1 MKEKGK
7 IIWECPSNIALVKYW
22 GKRGNQLPSNA
33 SISFVLDAAYTTTSI
48 EYEKHSKRSSDIEI
62 EFYLDGQVKESF
74 ANRVLRYFES
84 ISSHFNFLRDYRF
97 VINSENTF
105 PHSSGIASSA
115 SAMGALSLGL
125 CSMDSI
131 INKELNEQD
140 FLKKASKIARL
151 GSGSACRSLYP
162 GFALWGEHADFKNS
176 SDEYA
181 IPINDIINP
190 IFKNFKDT
198 VLLLHKGEKAVSSSQ
213 GHKLIKNHPFSENRF
228 TEAGKNISRLKKVLE
243 SGDLKEFIEI
253 VEAEAL
259 MLHALMMTSSPAFIL
274 FQPNTIE
281 VIKKVWEFR
290 EDTKSQLMFTLDAGA
305 NVHLLYP
312 EYDEDKVVEFI
323 QNELLVYCENESYI
337 RNEIGEGPKRLK
349 K

>member
-48 EYEKHSKRSSDIEI
+48 EYVKHDKRSSDIHI
-62 EFYLDGQVKESF
+62 DFYLDGQVKESF
-74 ANRVLRYFES
+74 ANRVLKYFEE
-84 ISSHFNFLRDYRF
+84 ISTHFNFLKDYHF
-97 VINSENTF
+97 TINSENTF

-131 INKELNEQD
+131 VNEPLNETD
-140 FLKKASKIARL
+140 FLQKASFIARL
-151 GSGSACRSLYP
+151 GSGSACRSVYE
-162 GFALWGEHADFKNS
+162 GFALWGKHKDFEHS

-181 IPINDIINP
+181 IPINENINS
-190 IFKNFKDT
+190 IYKNFKDT
-198 VLLLHKGEKAVSSSQ
+198 VLLLHKGEKDVSSSQ
-213 GHKLIKNHPFSENRF
+213 GHELIKNHPFRDNRF
-228 TEAGKNISRLKKVLE
+228 LEAGKNITRLKKVLE
-243 SGDLKEFIEI
+243 NGDLNEFIEI

-259 MLHALMMTSSPAFIL
+259 MLHALMMTSSHAFIL

-281 VIKKVWEFR
+281 VIKKVWQFR
-290 EDTKSQLMFTLDAGA
+290 KETKSQLMFTLDAGA

-312 EYDEDKVVEFI
+312 EYDEEQVVEFI
-323 QNELLVYCENESYI
+323 KNELLVYCENGSYI
-337 RNEIGEGPKRLK
+337 RNEIGLGPNRLK
-349 K
+349 E